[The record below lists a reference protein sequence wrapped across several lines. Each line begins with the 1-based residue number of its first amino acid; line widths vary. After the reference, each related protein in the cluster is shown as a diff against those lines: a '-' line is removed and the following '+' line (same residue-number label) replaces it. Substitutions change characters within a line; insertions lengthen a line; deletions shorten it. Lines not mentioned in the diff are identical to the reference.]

1 MAKPTTSNGS
11 IFKDCTEET
20 LNIGSTDVES
30 RYFELAG
37 VRGTQGK
44 FIVTQQFKD
53 LKSLLIGARSNETV
67 VLNGPKGVGKS
78 ATLGALATLCRRP
91 CILFSLQ
98 VHPTSA
104 IFCEYLT
111 ALYNKYQTSHTPP
124 AKSARLGEPV
134 NANAVVTFLRDFNNP
149 VLLCDISGWTKQSE
163 EVLELAGAALMQCST
178 YPCTTVVAHSSG
190 TGNFPMAKRVFRN
203 YIQKLVRCRSE
214 NLLPFTDA
222 EADVFMDT
230 FKTEFTALLPVK
242 ERLKALTNYNP
253 SLLIDCFNKKS
264 FDFARAAVQRHV
276 RSHIDGVRTSL
287 QGDRFHWVQKN
298 ILFSMEMMYYAENE
312 IMVGQD
318 RLMAYLTCWV
328 AAENLTYIVR
338 TSADGFWLRVNYPP
352 VYSVLMDMFNAL
364 KPQNIETVNAIVKGY
379 QFENKFLHEVCQLE
393 LVYNEQDSQ
402 AKKFSTFEI
411 KVTKQLLPGEPLTNM
426 TEGVLYHLREKHPV
440 IDAVGKFK
448 EAKGQKVWLLMVQV
462 SLSSYT
468 QHRSKAANLLDRVT
482 GPEPTTTNWLEYYSH
497 LGGTTPK
504 EACMYVY
511 ISPDEIEQEGQLPS
525 HTLAETGQRSRTKDL
540 FLGLVANRSETAK
553 TITTVVAQ
561 L

>member
-1 MAKPTTSNGS
+1 MAEPTTSNGS

-20 LNIGSTDVES
+20 LNIGSTDIER
-30 RYFELAG
+30 RYFELGG

-44 FIVTQQFKD
+44 FIVTKQFKD
-53 LKSLLIGARSNETV
+53 LKSLLNGAGSNETL

-78 ATLGALATLCRRP
+78 ATLGALATLCTRP

-111 ALYNKYQTSHTPP
+111 ALYQTSHTPP
-124 AKSARLGEPV
+124 AKRVRLGEPV

-163 EVLELAGAALMQCST
+163 EVLEVAGAALMECST

-190 TGNFPMAKRVFRN
+190 TGNFPPMTKRAFWK
-203 YIQKLVRCRSE
+203 YISDGLVQHRSE

-242 ERLKALTNYNP
+242 EKLKALTNYNP
-253 SLLIDCFNKKS
+253 SLLKQCFNKKS
-264 FDFARAAVQRHV
+264 IDFAWAAVQRHV
-276 RSHIDGVRTSL
+276 RSYIDDVRTSL
-287 QGDRFHWVQKN
+287 QGDHFYWVQEN
-298 ILFSMEMMYYAENE
+298 ILFSMEMLYYAENE

-352 VYSVLMDMFNAL
+352 VYSVLMDMFKVL

-379 QFENKFLHEVCQLE
+379 QFENKFLHEVRQLE
-393 LVYNEQDSQ
+393 LVYNKQDSQ
-402 AKKFSTFEI
+402 EKYFNTFEI

-482 GPEPTTTNWLEYYSH
+482 GPESTTTTTNWLEYYSH
-497 LGGTTPK
+497 LGTTPK
-504 EACMYVY
+504 ETCMYVY
-511 ISPDEIEQEGQLPS
+511 VSPDEIEQEGQLPS
-525 HTLAETGQRSRTKDL
+525 HTLAETGQRSRTEDL
-540 FLGLVANRSETAK
+540 FLGLVANRTETAK
-553 TITTVVAQ
+553 TITTMVAQ